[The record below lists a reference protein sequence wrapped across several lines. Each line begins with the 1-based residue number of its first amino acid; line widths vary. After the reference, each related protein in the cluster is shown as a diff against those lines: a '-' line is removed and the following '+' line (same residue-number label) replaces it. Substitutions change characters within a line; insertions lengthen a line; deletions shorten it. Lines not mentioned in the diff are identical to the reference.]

1 MLPLSKAPTVTLSCL
16 RRPCKGCVV
25 RRYIAGVKRRE
36 DALMRDIATAAA
48 ALYPNGMRQERVLN
62 WVPFLAR
69 YGPAFVESM
78 RGEATRHAAAL
89 IGMSATDRASA
100 VVERV

>member
-25 RRYIAGVKRRE
+25 RSCIASVKRRE

-48 ALYPNGMRQERVLN
+48 ALYPNGLRQERVLN

-69 YGPAFVESM
+69 YGPAFLELM
-78 RGEATRHAAAL
+78 RTEATRHAAAL
-89 IGMSATDRASA
+89 LGTSAGDLASA
-100 VVERV
+100 VAE